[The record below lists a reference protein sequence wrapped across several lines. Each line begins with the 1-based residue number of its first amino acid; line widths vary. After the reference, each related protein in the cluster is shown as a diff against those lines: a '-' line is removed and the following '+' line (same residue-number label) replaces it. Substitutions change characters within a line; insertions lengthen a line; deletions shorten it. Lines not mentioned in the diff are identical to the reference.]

1 MKWIT
6 DIDLKVGG
14 TSVTIFPFAQE
25 TTKKQMANKYYLLVA
40 RIPSRIQEVE
50 IDGLRSSCPH
60 DLTSSSETLDALEQL
75 TVPKYLGCDN

>member
-50 IDGLRSSCPH
+50 IDGL
-60 DLTSSSETLDALEQL
+60 E
-75 TVPKYLGCDN
+75 